1 MRSLDIFKISL
12 REVLLYSSGTYQALF
27 EVRCKQRRIP
37 FNVKPE
43 EYFQKTTNESY
54 MLQAWHQDGEQTE
67 AVQLRE
73 RELDIAIDRS
83 VFIDPVYLHVTVLK
97 HDPDKASTS
106 YADEFFKY
114 ATGKLLLKPKKI
126 LFPLTP
132 LDEDIHK
139 GSIKLFTLLDNEQI
153 CVATG
158 YMKFLM
164 ENQKIEDLEAC
175 GYSQEETIDVDAAT
189 DATAALVDDL
199 KKATAD
205 TSTLQVVAGLDDIS
219 VTDDDVLMQKRISS
233 TSSDANN
240 FTIDFPAVDAI
251 KMILPKFHALAEETS
266 TETPV
271 VPHVPIHEPDRAM
284 SSPVATRDS
293 RLPVELSVAEKG
305 NLNSH
310 VIAVLD
316 YQTKELDRYR
326 NVIQTMGQDVIEL
339 RRQISKL
346 QHEKSQL
353 ATKLYYAGDGVISEN
368 GDDLEVIVPL
378 KRRLAAENEEKNTLQ
393 ERVYK
398 LQNEIIKKNDIEAS
412 YLQLQEAHEIQQERM
427 QQLQSKL
434 SKYKLLESTCQSQE
448 KVIEELEK
456 RLALTADN
464 NGLPSKTKGTRKSNL
479 KSVTYEQDNNALRVF
494 QIDEKLRLVEKLQQ
508 AEGTIMALEEQL
520 HINAKHWA
528 RDRALAQES
537 SETQRRLAPM
547 PSGYMAATYN
557 RRHAENDRPYLP
569 RYTHNRFQNN
579 PFGR

>member
-1 MRSLDIFKISL
+1 MKSLDIFKISL
-12 REVLLYSSGTYQALF
+12 REVLLYTSGTYQALF

-43 EYFQKTTNESY
+43 EQFQKTTNESY

-67 AVQLRE
+67 AAQLRG

-106 YADEFFKY
+106 YADAFFKY

-158 YMKFLM
+158 FMKFLM
-164 ENQKIEDLEAC
+164 ENEKIEDLEAR
-175 GYSQEETIDVDAAT
+175 GDSQEETIDVNAAT
-189 DATAALVDDL
+189 DATTALVDDL

-205 TSTLQVVAGLDDIS
+205 TSTLQVVGGSDDIS
-219 VTDDDVLMQKRISS
+219 VKDVDVLMQTRISS
-233 TSSDANN
+233 TSSDAKS

-251 KMILPKFHALAEETS
+251 KLILPKFHALTEETS

-271 VPHVPIHEPDRAM
+271 KAHVPIHEPQKAM
-284 SSPVATRDS
+284 SSQVATRDS
-293 RLPVELSVAEKG
+293 LLPVELSERG
-305 NLNSH
+305 NLDSH

-339 RRQISKL
+339 RRKILKL

-353 ATKLYYAGDGVISEN
+353 ATKLYYAGDGVVSEN

-434 SKYKLLESTCQSQE
+434 SKYKLLQSTCQSQE

-456 RLALTADN
+456 RLASTADN
-464 NGLPSKTKGTRKSNL
+464 KSLPSKSKGTRKSNL
-479 KSVTYEQDNNALRVF
+479 KSVAYEKENNALRVF
-494 QIDEKLRLVEKLQQ
+494 QIDEKLRLIEKLEQ
-508 AEGTIMALEEQL
+508 AEGTITALEEQL

-537 SETQRRLAPM
+537 SAIQRRLVPM

>member
-1 MRSLDIFKISL
+1 MNNIVDKSSRENMNSFVSVPSKESVNVDCMENIRYKFREESENREFRRNLETLSEVEEDMREQDKRQEKKGHFLFNSVNTEPGYESNSASHVGKREQHGFKVYEQSKIHLSKERIFQRSMKLPRTPPGVQSPSDSDIVDLCIVNSEESPVFTKRKL
-12 REVLLYSSGTYQALF
+12 H
-27 EVRCKQRRIP
+27 
-37 FNVKPE
+37 KP
-43 EYFQKTTNESY
+43 S
-54 MLQAWHQDGEQTE
+54 
-67 AVQLRE
+67 
-73 RELDIAIDRS
+73 
-83 VFIDPVYLHVTVLK
+83 
-97 HDPDKASTS
+97 
-106 YADEFFKY
+106 
-114 ATGKLLLKPKKI
+114 PKK
-126 LFPLTP
+126 
-132 LDEDIHK
+132 
-139 GSIKLFTLLDNEQI
+139 
-153 CVATG
+153 
-158 YMKFLM
+158 
-164 ENQKIEDLEAC
+164 
-175 GYSQEETIDVDAAT
+175 DVNAAT
-189 DATAALVDDL
+189 DATTALVDDL

-205 TSTLQVVAGLDDIS
+205 TSTLQVVGGSDDIS
-219 VTDDDVLMQKRISS
+219 VKDVDVLMQTRISS
-233 TSSDANN
+233 TSSDAKS

-251 KMILPKFHALAEETS
+251 KLILPKFHALTEETS

-271 VPHVPIHEPDRAM
+271 KAHVPIHEPQKAM
-284 SSPVATRDS
+284 SSQVATRDS
-293 RLPVELSVAEKG
+293 LLPVELSVAERG
-305 NLNSH
+305 NLDSH

-339 RRQISKL
+339 RRKILKL

-353 ATKLYYAGDGVISEN
+353 ATKLYYAGDGVVSEN

-434 SKYKLLESTCQSQE
+434 SKYKLLQSTCQSQE

-456 RLALTADN
+456 RLASTADN
-464 NGLPSKTKGTRKSNL
+464 KSLPSKSKGTRKSNL
-479 KSVTYEQDNNALRVF
+479 KSVAYEKENNALRVF
-494 QIDEKLRLVEKLQQ
+494 QIDEKLRLIEKLEQ
-508 AEGTIMALEEQL
+508 AEGTITALEEQL

-537 SETQRRLAPM
+537 SAIQRRLVPM